1 MRTSTHRKVHGMIE
15 AGAALVLIGI
25 GLNALVTQTLGTFD
39 AASVILILYLALWAY
54 GLGSIVL
61 LALSIWVFLTRNS
74 LGSEPTAVKPE
85 FEDREFFARNAGSLN
100 ISRPRPFRAAY
111 RTQ

>member
-1 MRTSTHRKVHGMIE
+1 MIE

-74 LGSEPTAVKPE
+74 LCSEPTGVKPE
-85 FEDREFFARNAGSLN
+85 FEDREFVARNAGSLN

>member
-1 MRTSTHRKVHGMIE
+1 MIE

-39 AASVILILYLALWAY
+39 AASVLLLLYLALWAY

-74 LGSEPTAVKPE
+74 LGSDPTAVKPE
-85 FEDREFFARNAGSLN
+85 FEDREFVARDAGSLN
-100 ISRPRPFRAAY
+100 ESRLRPFHAAY

>member
-1 MRTSTHRKVHGMIE
+1 MIE

-74 LGSEPTAVKPE
+74 LGSEPTRVKPE
-85 FEDREFFARNAGSLN
+85 FEDREFVRNAGSLN
-100 ISRPRPFRAAY
+100 ISRPRAFRAAY